1 MLPVRWLMLLRLG
14 PCLSPPLQ
22 KAHVDKQEEIAC
34 PSAPRPSNSHHLS
47 TANRRCRIGRPKWE
61 STAPIRQCGAAGWLV
76 QAFPPQ
82 FPAFVSMRCGGR
94 TTRVLHERTRVVGPQ
109 EQQRMC
115 GRPTGKQQKKGA
127 RRWRQMTSP
136 AWDDA

>member
-1 MLPVRWLMLLRLG
+1 MSV
-14 PCLSPPLQ
+14 SPPSIQFSPSLNR
-22 KAHVDKQEEIAC
+22 KQEV
-34 PSAPRPSNSHHLS
+34 SNRPTEMGVDGPHSSM
-47 TANRRCRIGRPKWE
+47 RRCWL
-61 STAPIRQCGAAGWLV
+61 AGSSV
-76 QAFPPQ
+76 SPPQ

-94 TTRVLHERTRVVGPQ
+94 TTRVPHERTRVVGPQ